1 MNTQATQATIDKT
14 KLIKLLNEDL
24 SLEYRSLLQYI
35 HQLATI
41 KGAKYQQ
48 TLHELSTHLSQ
59 ELEHALVLS
68 RQIDFL
74 GGEPTTDVAPVH
86 RNSDAESALEDDL
99 ALETTQLKRY
109 RMRVDQAN
117 ELGLPD
123 VAEALAPVLHQTQ
136 DHLRELQ
143 QALGR

>member
-1 MNTQATQATIDKT
+1 MNASATVDRDR
-14 KLIKLLNEDL
+14 LIELLNEDL
-24 SLEYRSLLQYI
+24 SLEYRSLLQYV

-41 KGAKYQQ
+41 KGARYQQ
-48 TLHELSTHLSQ
+48 TLNELGDHLNQ
-59 ELEHALVLS
+59 ELEHALILS

-74 GGEPTTDVAPVH
+74 GGEPTTEVAPVH
-86 RNSDAESALEDDL
+86 RSKDAERALEDDL

-109 RMRVDQAN
+109 RKRVDQAT

-136 DHLRELQ
+136 DHMRDLQ
-143 QALGR
+143 KVLGR